1 MNEKIT
7 LQDLVELLSIKLG
20 ITKKH
25 ADTVVREF
33 FNLIEE
39 ALATEKYVKIKGLGT
54 FKLTEVDSRESMNVN
69 TGERIEIQ
77 GHTKISFTP
86 DTIMKDLI
94 NKPFSHFETV
104 VLNDGVQLEDTPFEE
119 EAKTDEIT
127 DEKVEIIVEQPEMQ
141 VVAVEEEVPA
151 NMEETSV
158 QQVVEEEESVAE
170 EEPSEEDVETQ
181 VPIVEEAE
189 EANIVEETSNEE
201 LEIQEP
207 VVEEIEEANIVEET
221 SNEES
226 ETQVSVVEEEVEE
239 PKEETVPVEEHPIEN
254 AEKQEEPIEESIAA
268 EEKQEEHWQE
278 KIQPEIIR
286 EPQHPNNQTTFRI
299 LIGIIIVLVLI
310 ILFGLY
316 WMFMRSDNA
325 GNSNQ
330 VSQPV
335 QEPSVNVIQE
345 EPTIKEDSVQN
356 NVQMNPDTL
365 VAVQSESQEQFA
377 VLSEN
382 VEYAIA
388 GTITTL
394 TLEPGQTLVK
404 LALKYYG
411 SKNFWPYIM
420 QHNPDVIKD
429 ADIVPIG
436 ATIKIPKLEPKK

>member
-25 ADTVVREF
+25 ADTIVREF

-158 QQVVEEEESVAE
+158 QQVVVEEESVAE
-170 EEPSEEDVETQ
+170 EEPSEEDVDT
-181 VPIVEEAE
+181 
-189 EANIVEETSNEE
+189 
-201 LEIQEP
+201 QEP

-226 ETQVSVVEEEVEE
+226 ETQVPVVEEEVEE

-268 EEKQEEHWQE
+268 EEKKEEHWQE